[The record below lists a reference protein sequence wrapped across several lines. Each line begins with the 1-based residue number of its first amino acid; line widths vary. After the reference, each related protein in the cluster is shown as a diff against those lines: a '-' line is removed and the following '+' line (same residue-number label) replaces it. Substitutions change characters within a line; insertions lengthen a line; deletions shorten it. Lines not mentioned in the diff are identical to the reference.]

1 MMKRPCCIVLTAV
14 LALAA
19 TSAYPQEIDARAHR
33 SIVETLQHHIE
44 DHPSVFPL
52 EALEGGVQSYVDGL
66 RIPYYGYGERRY
78 TTRTDFHP
86 AFDVGYFPEE
96 TGNVNAVNGQAVR
109 VRSPQSYLKK
119 IHAIQEG
126 LLFAVERKSTGYK
139 IILEHTLEEPY
150 YDSKGRAY
158 DKYYTCYRH
167 VDARSLIY
175 LTLLAREVLDDAE
188 LTYEDI
194 VGRYVFEAGEVIA
207 FVGFDPNTRT
217 TTPRSHLD
225 FSLNPYPN
233 PDSGKSIR
241 KYSLNPLL
249 LFPPFGYGDP
259 YTHQR
264 EENGIPVY
272 QFVIDPETIDVPT
285 KRHDGALEI
294 EIHSGGVGPDGAFQ
308 PVRYFALNA
317 LEISVFNGGEQLG
330 AYTVNRHLKLG
341 YDTSSYEALDEY
353 DASVP
358 HFSAP
363 LGEQGDVYRMG
374 AVLPARWLKTMNYD
388 WSKPGSISIRVSSI
402 WDGYLD
408 GHSAMVEIPLPA
420 K

>member
-1 MMKRPCCIVLTAV
+1 MKMQHCYVV
-14 LALAA
+14 LALVLAFAA
-19 TSAYPQEIDARAHR
+19 TITHAQEIDARAHH
-33 SIVETLQHHIE
+33 SIVEALQLHIE

-52 EALEGGVQSYVDGL
+52 EGLEGGIQNYVDGL
-66 RIPYYGYGERRY
+66 RLTYYGYGERRY

-96 TGNVNAVNGQAVR
+96 TGNVKAVNGQTVR

-139 IILEHTLEEPY
+139 VIIEHTLEAPY

-167 VDARSLIY
+167 VDARTLIY
-175 LTLLAREVLDDAE
+175 LTLLAREVLKDDDA
-188 LTYEDI
+188 TYEDI
-194 VGRYVFEAGEVIA
+194 VGRYLFEAGEVIA

-225 FSLNPYPN
+225 FSLNPYPD

-259 YTHQR
+259 HTHQR
-264 EENGIPVY
+264 EESGVPVY
-272 QFVIDPETIDVPT
+272 QFVIDPDAINAPG
-285 KRHDGALEI
+285 KRSDGSLEI
-294 EIHSGGVGPDGAFQ
+294 EIHSGSLGPDGTYQ
-308 PVRYFALNA
+308 PVRYFALNS
-317 LEISVFNGGEQLG
+317 LEINVFNGGEQLG
-330 AYTVNRHLKLG
+330 EYTINRHLKLG
-341 YDTSSYEALDEY
+341 YDTSSYDALDEY
-353 DASVP
+353 DQRVP

-363 LGEQGDVYRMG
+363 LGEQEDVYRMG
-374 AVLPARWLKTMNYD
+374 AVLPARWLTTMNYD

-408 GHSAMVEIPLPA
+408 GHSEVVEIPLQE
-420 K
+420 